1 MRLQRKKKQVFV
13 LFTSIW
19 CPVFLRTLTL
29 LFKKTNKKTPQKYLG
44 ASFIKKMVHS
54 NLRVTTDSYIFKA
67 FELRRFW
74 ISISSIYK
82 RGSGRGRAKEKTKM
96 YFIWHKAAVMSQVC
110 SLFSYSKKPL
120 QRSANEQIE
129 RLCVV
134 QCVRLFFMERNIL
147 KVCLCCGRPSFS
159 LLRYFNVAELC
170 FFFFL

>member
-1 MRLQRKKKQVFV
+1 MCLQRKKKQVFV

-29 LFKKTNKKTPQKYLG
+29 LFKKNKQKISRSLIYKEDGPLKLEILNLK
-44 ASFIKKMVHS
+44 SIK
-54 NLRVTTDSYIFKA
+54 RVTTDSYIFKV

-96 YFIWHKAAVMSQVC
+96 HFIWHKATVMSQVC

-120 QRSANEQIE
+120 QRSANVSVCSTVCPFVFHGEKHLE
-129 RLCVV
+129 G
-134 QCVRLFFMERNIL
+134 LFLLWASMLQFASIL
-147 KVCLCCGRPSFS
+147 
-159 LLRYFNVAELC
+159 
-170 FFFFL
+170 